1 MNAPMNPMVM
11 MANAARRVESMFP
24 GFFPLITKHNH
35 YNDFGWP
42 DYLTFDHLYKMFSR
56 NGIAKAGVEKTVG
69 KTWQDFPFLLE
80 KERDGSEGESTEE
93 TTLEKE
99 IRQRFDDIRLW
110 QHLTEADRRAC
121 VGNYAGVIMFLA
133 DGQALN
139 QPVTGVSGGL
149 EGLVDLLP
157 VWEGQLE
164 VVSWDEDQ
172 TSTSFGQPT
181 MFYFDESKVQPLTRG
196 TNKRTFFRQGEVHPD
211 RLLIWS
217 KDGTINGTSLL
228 EPGYNDLVDL
238 EKIKGAGGEGFWK
251 NAKSA
256 PVLEGDKDMK
266 LADMAK
272 AMGVSPQE
280 LGDKISEQVEDW
292 QKGFDQL
299 LMIQGMQAK
308 TLGVTLP
315 SPEHFWAAPLQS
327 FAASIGIPLKILVGS
342 QTGERASTE
351 DASEWAQT
359 IMSRRSSMVIP
370 NIMALVR
377 RLEDFGILKSD
388 KDWFID
394 WNDLT
399 EASMGEKVDRA
410 NKMADTNQKMK
421 DTGELVFTP
430 EEIRAAVDY
439 EPLSDSEK
447 FRDDTTPDDETA
459 ALGLPSPRNEPSET
473 V

>member
-1 MNAPMNPMVM
+1 MNAMQMVV
-11 MANAARRVESMFP
+11 NTARRIESLFP
-24 GFFPLITKHNH
+24 GFFQPNVKHNH
-35 YNDFGWP
+35 YRDFGWP
-42 DYLTFDHLYKMFSR
+42 DALTFDQLYRMFLR
-56 NGIAKAGVEKTVG
+56 NGIARAGIEKTVG
-69 KTWQDFPFLLE
+69 KTWQDFPFLLDH
-80 KERDGSEGESTEE
+80 ERDGSEGGNKVE
-93 TTLEKE
+93 TALEKE
-99 IRQRFDDIRLW
+99 IRLRFDDLRLW
-110 QHLTEADRRAC
+110 QHLAEADRRSL
-121 VGNYAGVIMFLA
+121 VGNYSGVILRLA
-133 DGQALN
+133 DNKRFQE
-139 QPVTGVSGGL
+139 PVDTVPGGVM
-149 EGLVDLLP
+149 GLVELIP
-157 VWEGQLE
+157 AWEGQLT
-164 VVSWDEDQ
+164 VAQWDTDEMSE
-172 TSTSFGQPT
+172 TYGQPV
-181 MFYFDESKVQPLTRG
+181 MFQFNEAEVSSKPNDSTKTRS
-196 TNKRTFFRQGEVHPD
+196 FMIHPD
-211 RLLIWS
+211 RVLVWS
-217 KDGTINGTSLL
+217 KDGTIHGTSLL
-228 EPGYNDLVDL
+228 EPGYNDLIDL

-256 PVLEGDKDMK
+256 PVLEGDKDVK

-308 TLGVTLP
+308 TLSITLP

-359 IMSRRSSMVIP
+359 IMSRRNSQVVP
-370 NIMALVR
+370 NIMAMVR
-377 RLEDFGILKSD
+377 RLEGFGILKED

-439 EPLSDSEK
+439 EPLSDAEK
-447 FRDDTTPDDETA
+447 FRDDMTPDDETA
-459 ALGLPSPRNEPSET
+459 ALGLPAPSDAPSNQ
-473 V
+473 